1 LRAALPPP
9 GPEAAATIDF
19 PKLLNAFT
27 SAIKANDAP
36 GFIALFTD
44 DAMYEDAVYGTFTG
58 HAELKRM
65 LRGLF
70 HQDATDFHWEASD
83 LGCGGSVGYANYRWS

>member
-1 LRAALPPP
+1 M
-9 GPEAAATIDF
+9 GWEAGHGRVSGDSGNLQDRGGDRDTD
-19 PKLLNAFT
+19 AF
-27 SAIKANDAP
+27 A
-36 GFIALFTD
+36 GLFTE
-44 DAMYEDAVYGTFTG
+44 DATYEDSVYGTFTG

-65 LRGLF
+65 LRDLF